1 MSRKAWWATVH
12 RISKSWASLKQH
24 SMHAC
29 TDTKSVFITSYN
41 ESFIPSC
48 VYTRTANVAH
58 LCMKVPFFFLS
69 LQILI
74 YQSQNHSMYEYMPLV
89 TSPSKYYFQKQF
101 VLECQNFNP

>member
-24 SMHAC
+24 SMHSC

-48 VYTRTANVAH
+48 VCTRTANVAH
-58 LCMKVPFFFLS
+58 LCMKVPFFLFHCKS
-69 LQILI
+69 LFTRVK
-74 YQSQNHSMYEYMPLV
+74 NSMYEYMPLV
-89 TSPSKYYFQKQF
+89 TSPSKYYFRKQF